1 MVLKMNVKVPPF
13 SLFTSVA
20 QPGRFPTS
28 TVVRIFGIFTHAE
41 IKRKRFWDI
50 LSQQLQQRG
59 QDYIDRCTFRNKPL
73 NVDDDIILPAVFPPS
88 TEWVRDVE
96 GSSSLGKVSEEDM
109 KEVGDILACFEQGG

>member
-1 MVLKMNVKVPPF
+1 MVLKMNVKVPHF

-20 QPGRFPTS
+20 QPGQSPTS
-28 TVVRIFGIFTHAE
+28 TVVRIFGVFTHAE

-50 LSQQLQQRG
+50 LSQQLQHRG